1 MRIEIPVPPGGTNRL
16 WRNVNGKVI
25 VNPKAKEW
33 KQEVQFI
40 AYGSQICL
48 HVCPVSVS
56 IEYAPKKRKKE
67 TDAPLRRLD
76 VDGVIKP
83 VLDALQG
90 IAYLNDYQVVSVSS
104 RIVEPVNGGKLTVS
118 MEPA

>member
-1 MRIEIPVPPGGTNRL
+1 MKIEIPIPPGGANRL
-16 WRNVNGKVI
+16 WRNVNGRVI
-25 VNPKAKEW
+25 VNPKAQAW
-33 KQEVQFI
+33 KRDVQFI
-40 AYGSQICL
+40 AYGSQISM
-48 HVCPVSVS
+48 HVCPVAVS
-56 IEYAPKKRKKE
+56 IEYAPKQRKKE

-90 IAYLNDYQVVSVSS
+90 IAYLNDYQVVFVSS
-104 RIVEPVNGGKLTVS
+104 RIVDPVKGGKLIVS